1 VVLVSGLDI
10 NGAAAWSAVHDS
22 IAGTART
29 CAYSRAGIMW
39 SDPSPDPVSAKG
51 VADDLHATLTRA
63 GERAP
68 FVLVG
73 HSLGGPYIMTY
84 TREHGA
90 DVAGLVMVDASHP
103 DQMQRMATIAPA
115 AADPSAAVAP
125 IKVAAA
131 LSWTGLARVATRLSP
146 PMKNQSEANARA
158 ISAYASHS
166 LDGALKE
173 MDALA
178 AIFAEAGTFRQL
190 GDRPLFVLTAMQ
202 PMTAGER
209 ATLELS
215 EEQGKAFKA
224 LWRTMQEEEAAWSS
238 RSQHRL
244 LEDASHYIQYD
255 RPDAVI
261 EAVRAVVDSVRA
273 TPPR

>member
-1 VVLVSGLDI
+1 
-10 NGAAAWSAVHDS
+10 
-22 IAGTART
+22 
-29 CAYSRAGIMW
+29 
-39 SDPSPDPVSAKG
+39 VSAKG
-51 VADDLHATLTRA
+51 VVDDLHATLTRA